1 MIGPETQGRG
11 PDQRSRRALAKK
23 VAALTVTALLLAG
36 CTGAPDGGRTG
47 QSGAAGTPRTGELA
61 VPGAKGS
68 GTEGSGAE
76 GSGTQGRAAEGEAPP
91 SSSTTE
97 PAPEVT
103 AGAGPD
109 CPGSRCATVA
119 MTGDLL
125 LHEALWE
132 QAAAD
137 ARRTGTPGLDFEPIL
152 AAQQQYLDTADL
164 AICQLETPLADEDG
178 PYSGYPA
185 FNAPPQILDAATAVG
200 YDACTTASNH
210 TFDYGTAGLERTL
223 ASLDAR
229 GLEHT
234 GSYRSEAESGGVL
247 IVDTPA
253 ARVAVITAAFSLNGL
268 VPEAPWQVDML
279 DPQTMIAKAKQAR
292 ADGAD
297 IVLGAIHAGDEYT
310 NYANPQQQQT
320 AHALAD
326 SGEFSLIYGHHSHSV
341 QPMERYNGTW
351 IVYGLGN
358 SIAAHATPNILNTE
372 GLMVRAQFAQ
382 HDVGGTWE
390 VARLD
395 WLPATFAG
403 PEHRWCPVSADA
415 LEAAAESGEW
425 CISKQEDAASR
436 ERTRATVESMGAAGD
451 VAHEW
456 LLGDE

>member
-1 MIGPETQGRG
+1 MIGREAQGRG
-11 PDQRSRRALAKK
+11 PDPGPARATIPLAKK
-23 VAALTVTALLLAG
+23 AAALAMAALLLAG
-36 CTGAPDGGRTG
+36 CTSGP
-47 QSGAAGTPRTGELA
+47 SGADSDHGGPAGTESAAGIA
-61 VPGAKGS
+61 
-68 GTEGSGAE
+68 GSGAE
-76 GSGTQGRAAEGEAPP
+76 GSGTEARGTEGSGATGEAPP
-91 SSSTTE
+91 SSSTTD
-97 PAPEVT
+97 PAPEMT
-103 AGAGPD
+103 AGARPD
-109 CPGSRCATVA
+109 CPARRCATVA

-125 LHEALWE
+125 LHEALWA

-137 ARRTGTPGLDFEPIL
+137 ARRTGKRGLDFGPIL

-234 GSYRSEAESGGVL
+234 GSYRSEAASGDVL
-247 IVDTPA
+247 ILDTPA
-253 ARVAVITAAFSLNGL
+253 ARVAVIEGAFSLNGL
-268 VPEAPWQVDML
+268 VPDAPWQVDML
-279 DPQTMIAKAKQAR
+279 DPQAMIAKAKQAR
-292 ADGAD
+292 ADGAE

-310 NYANPQQQQT
+310 NYANPQQLQT

-358 SIAAHATPNILNTE
+358 TIAAHATPNILNTE

-382 HDVGGTWE
+382 HDDGGAWDL
-390 VARLD
+390 ARLD

-425 CISKQEDAASR
+425 CISKEADAASR
-436 ERTRATVESMGAAGD
+436 DRTRATVESMGAAGD
-451 VAHEW
+451 IAQEW
-456 LLGDE
+456 QLGDE